1 VDTADADPRALVEEV
16 LSTLRGHRLPD
27 YAPHR
32 AVRVLDSANQVE
44 AIATAAAEVME
55 LPGALDD
62 GAVADVLRPL
72 VILVREARMAAAA
85 AIIDAAR

>member
-1 VDTADADPRALVEEV
+1 M
-16 LSTLRGHRLPD
+16 
-27 YAPHR
+27 
-32 AVRVLDSANQVE
+32 RVLDSANQVE

-85 AIIDAAR
+85 AIIESAR